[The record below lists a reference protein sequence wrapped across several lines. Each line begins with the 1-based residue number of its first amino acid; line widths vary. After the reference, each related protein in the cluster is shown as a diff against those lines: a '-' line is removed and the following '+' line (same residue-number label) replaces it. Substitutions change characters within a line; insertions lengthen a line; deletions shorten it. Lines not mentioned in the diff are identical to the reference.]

1 MSAQFPARMPSTG
14 KPTRYN
20 ISSPLIYSS
29 QGINTAAYW
38 RNKQQDRANYGCKL
52 WLDLLIGGSV
62 MRVLGLN
69 SGDPSHGS
77 TSILDGFLV
86 DGTIIP

>member
-1 MSAQFPARMPSTG
+1 M
-14 KPTRYN
+14 N
-20 ISSPLIYSS
+20 HLSS

-69 SGDPSHGS
+69 SGDPRWKFIVHGC
-77 TSILDGFLV
+77 IDGYSRKLMYLSCH
-86 DGTIIP
+86 GIIELRQSWKHPYKL